1 MPMKL
6 QEVHPALV
14 HFPITLLPLAVGADL
29 VGKVTR
35 NRSLCTAGKWGI
47 AAAAGTGL
55 LAGLFGLIAQEEVNV
70 EGSAKDMLI
79 THRDLNL
86 GAVAT
91 MGAMAVRRAR
101 REKASLPYLVLG
113 LGLIGAVTYSAY
125 LGGHM
130 VYADG
135 VGVEK
140 AGGVAEPVPSL
151 GQDEPARIARRAARD
166 LGSGALHTVQ
176 EIAQGEVLPSI
187 FSGDGATAGAGR

>member
-14 HFPITLLPLAVGADL
+14 HFPIALLPLAIGSDL
-29 VGKVTR
+29 IGKLTR
-35 NRSLCTAGKWGI
+35 NKELCDRGRWGI

-55 LAGLFGLIAQEEVNV
+55 LAGIFGLIAQEEVNV

-86 GAVAT
+86 GAVAI

-101 REKASLPYLVLG
+101 REKPTLAYLGLG
-113 LGLIGAVTYSAY
+113 LGLIGTVVYSAY

-140 AGGVAEPVPSL
+140 AVGVAEPVPAL
-151 GQDEPARIARRAARD
+151 GRDEPGRIARKAARD
-166 LGSGALHTVQ
+166 LGSGAWHTVQ
-176 EIAQGEVLPSI
+176 EIAQGEIVPTI
-187 FSGDGATAGAGR
+187 VSGDGAAAGAAR